1 MSPLCALSGA
11 VIAPWATPA
20 PAGPGLEVA
29 ALASP
34 PPSALAPS
42 ALAPL
47 ADWPPGDES
56 AWAVSLP
63 WTGWVLTGRAV
74 FLAAA
79 ALTIL
84 LVAGIGV
91 AASGRP
97 ELRRRWTTWAIII
110 PAVGIPIWVGRGT
123 TALLAALL
131 ALQAVRELARLTR
144 LPRPETLLL
153 AALALAYPLSAWLSP
168 GLLGLAPLM
177 VLVCAMP
184 AVLAGDVEHG
194 VERAT
199 VAGFASIWIPWSLA
213 HLVVLWH
220 DAFLIA
226 FAAAAA
232 DVAAWTGGTFLRR
245 FAWARRPLSPLSPNK
260 TVGGLAGAVVGA
272 TLILAL
278 LGSLTPGL
286 VVAVGLGGVLGDLLE
301 SLVKRTAGVKDAGS
315 WLPGFG
321 GLLDRVDSLLLV
333 LPLAAV
339 LG

>member
-1 MSPLCALSGA
+1 MSIPTSL
-11 VIAPWATPA
+11 
-20 PAGPGLEVA
+20 
-29 ALASP
+29 
-34 PPSALAPS
+34 PPSA
-42 ALAPL
+42 APL
-47 ADWPPGDES
+47 LDWPPGDET
-56 AWAVSLP
+56 AWSLAVP
-63 WTGWVLTGRAV
+63 GVGWVLTGRAV

-79 ALTIL
+79 ALSVL

-131 ALQAVRELARLTR
+131 ALQAVRELARLTG
-144 LPRPETLLL
+144 LPRPEALLL
-153 AALALAYPLSAWLSP
+153 SLLAVAYPLSAWLRP
-168 GLLGLAPLM
+168 DLLGLAPLM

-184 AVLAGDVEHG
+184 AVLAGDLERG
-194 VERAT
+194 VQRAT
-199 VAGFASIWIPWSLA
+199 VAGFASVWIPWSLA
-213 HLVVLWH
+213 HLVILWQ

-245 FAWARRPLSPLSPNK
+245 LAWARRPLSPLSPNK
-260 TVGGLAGAVVGA
+260 TVGGLVGAIAGAV
-272 TLILAL
+272 LILML
-278 LGSLTPGL
+278 LGSLSPGL
-286 VVAVGLGGVLGDLLE
+286 VIAVALGGVLGDLLE

>member
-1 MSPLCALSGA
+1 MSIPTSL
-11 VIAPWATPA
+11 
-20 PAGPGLEVA
+20 
-29 ALASP
+29 
-34 PPSALAPS
+34 PPSA
-42 ALAPL
+42 APL
-47 ADWPPGDES
+47 LDWPPGDET
-56 AWAVSLP
+56 AWSLAVP
-63 WTGWVLTGRAV
+63 GVGWVLTGRAV

-79 ALTIL
+79 ALSVL

-131 ALQAVRELARLTR
+131 ALQAVRELARMTG
-144 LPRPETLLL
+144 LPRPEALLL
-153 AALALAYPLSAWLSP
+153 SLLAVAYPLSAWLRP
-168 GLLGLAPLM
+168 DLLGLAPLM

-184 AVLAGDVEHG
+184 AVLAGDLERG
-194 VERAT
+194 VQRAT
-199 VAGFASIWIPWSLA
+199 VAGFASVWIPWSLA
-213 HLVVLWH
+213 HLVILWQE
-220 DAFLIA
+220 AFLIA

-245 FAWARRPLSPLSPNK
+245 LAWARRPLSPLSPNK
-260 TVGGLAGAVVGA
+260 TVGGLVGAIAGAV
-272 TLILAL
+272 LILML
-278 LGSLTPGL
+278 LGSLSPGL
-286 VVAVGLGGVLGDLLE
+286 VIAVALGGVLGDLLE